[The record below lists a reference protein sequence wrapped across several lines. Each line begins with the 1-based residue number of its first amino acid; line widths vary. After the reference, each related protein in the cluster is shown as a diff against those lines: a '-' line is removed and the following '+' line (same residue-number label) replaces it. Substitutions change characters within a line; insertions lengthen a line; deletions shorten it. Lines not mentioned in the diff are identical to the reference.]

1 MKPKIG
7 MSIHVTGFDS
17 QGNQTLEPGTIVAH
31 VNSLA
36 GYWLVRFATGG
47 ELCVHKSRMR
57 AV

>member
-7 MSIHVTGFDS
+7 LSIYVAGFDS
-17 QGNQTLEPGTIVAH
+17 NGQQTLEPGTIIMH

-47 ELCVHKSRMR
+47 ELCVHRSRMR